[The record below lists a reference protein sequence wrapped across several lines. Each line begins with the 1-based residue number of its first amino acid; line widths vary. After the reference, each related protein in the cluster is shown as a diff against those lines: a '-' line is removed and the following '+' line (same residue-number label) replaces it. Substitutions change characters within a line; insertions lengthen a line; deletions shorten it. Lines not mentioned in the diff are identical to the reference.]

1 MSSKNCPESTRQK
14 MINMM
19 YLVLTAMLALNVAS
33 EVLESFRIVDASLTQ
48 TLNNIKRKNDQIY
61 SAFDAAYVANPAKVK
76 DWKDKADQVN
86 KKTTELITK
95 IKDLKEELVL
105 ASGGIPLKESRAEGS
120 SFLST
125 SEPFIVNSKGDTILI
140 KKEDDL
146 NTPSEIMIKQKKAND
161 LKNSINGFRDFL
173 ASFLEDGSTLREN
186 VIKQLDTPDARVDL
200 SEGGEKKS
208 WESLHFEN
216 KPLIA
221 VITLLSKMQIDIENA
236 ETNVISSLFS
246 QIDAASF
253 KFNRLGARIL
263 AKSTYV
269 LQGDQFEAEIFLAAE
284 DTTQQPEIFVGNT
297 KLTMRD
303 GKGIY
308 KASTSQIGTFKWGGL
323 IKYKNPEGNINSYP
337 FEGEYQVGK
346 PSATISPTKMN
357 VMYVGIANPVKVS
370 ADGVASENLVV
381 TMTNGGRIEKAGDDY
396 LAYPSKLDATGKN
409 TLITVS
415 AKFGSETKP
424 MGSMEFRVKE
434 VPPPVATI
442 SGKNGGNLKK
452 EDLLAEDGVFAELK
466 DFDFD
471 LKFKVVQ
478 FDVSISGTSY
488 VKTYSSKDNKF
499 TPEQRDQFSKL
510 SMNSLIYIDNIMAKG
525 DDGQPARPL
534 APISFK
540 IK

>member
-61 SAFDAAYVANPAKVK
+61 SAFDAAYIANPAKVK
-76 DWKDKADQVN
+76 DWKDKAEQVN
-86 KKTTELITK
+86 KKTSELITK
-95 IKDLKEELVL
+95 IKDLKEELAL
-105 ASGGIPLKESRAEGS
+105 ASGGIPLKEAKAEGGFVLS
-120 SFLST
+120 S
-125 SEPFIVNSKGDTILI
+125 SEPFIVNSKGDTVLI

-146 NTPSEIMIKQKKAND
+146 NTPSEIMIQQKKAND
-161 LKNSINGFRDFL
+161 LKNSINGYRDFL
-173 ASFLEDGSTLREN
+173 ASFLEEGSTLREN
-186 VIKQLDTPDARVDL
+186 VSKQLDTPDPRVDL
-200 SEGGEKKS
+200 SEGGEKKT
-208 WESLHFEN
+208 WESLHFES

-236 ETNVISSLFS
+236 ETNVISTLYSN
-246 QIDAASF
+246 IDAASF
-253 KFNRLGARIL
+253 KFNKLEARIL
-263 AKSTYV
+263 ANTTYV
-269 LQGDQFEAEIFLAAE
+269 LQGDKFEAEIFLAAE
-284 DTTQQPEIFVGNT
+284 DTTQEPEIFVGNN
-297 KLTMRD
+297 KLTLRNK
-303 GKGIY
+303 KGIY
-308 KASTSQIGTFKWGGL
+308 SVQTSQIGTFKWGGL

-337 FEGEYQVGK
+337 FQGEYQVGK

-357 VMYVGIANPVKVS
+357 VMYVSIANPIKVS
-370 ADGVASENLVV
+370 APGVASENLVV
-381 TMTNGGRIEKAGDDY
+381 TINNGRIEKAGDDY
-396 LAYPSKLDATGKN
+396 MAYPSKLDATGKS

-415 AKFGSETKP
+415 AKVGGETRP

-442 SGKNGGNLKK
+442 SGRNGGNLKK
-452 EDLLAEDGVFAELK
+452 EDLLAEDGVIAELK

-471 LKFKVVQ
+471 LKFKVTQ
-478 FDVSISGTSY
+478 FDVNISGTY
-488 VKTYSSKDNKF
+488 VKTFSAKDNKF
-499 TPEQRDQFSKL
+499 TSEQKDQFSKL
-510 SMNSLIYIDNIMAKG
+510 SVGGIIYIDNIMAKG

>member
-61 SAFDAAYVANPAKVK
+61 GAFDAAYVANPTKVK
-76 DWKDKADQVN
+76 EWKDKADQVN
-86 KKTTELITK
+86 KKTVELITK

-105 ASGGIPLKESRAEGS
+105 ASGGEPLKESRAGGG
-120 SFLST
+120 FTLSP
-125 SEPFIVNSKGDTILI
+125 SEPLIVNSKGDTILI

-146 NTPSEIMIKQKKAND
+146 NTPSEIMIQQKKAND
-161 LKNSINGFRDFL
+161 LKNSINGYRDFL
-173 ASFLEDGSTLREN
+173 ASFLEEGSTLREN
-186 VIKQLDTPDARVDL
+186 VMKQLDTPDPRVDL

-208 WESLHFEN
+208 WESLHFES

-236 ETNVISSLFS
+236 ETNVISTLYSN
-246 QIDAASF
+246 IDAASF

-269 LQGDQFEAEIFLAAE
+269 LQGDEFEAEIFLAAE

-308 KASTSQIGTFKWGGL
+308 KASASQVGTFKWGGL

-357 VMYVGIANPVKVS
+357 VMYVGIANPIKVS
-370 ADGVASENLVV
+370 VPGVASENLIVALN
-381 TMTNGGRIEKAGDDY
+381 NGGRIEKAGDDY

-409 TLITVS
+409 TSITVS
-415 AKFGSETKP
+415 AKFGGEIRS
-424 MGSMEFRVKE
+424 MGAMGFRVKE
-434 VPPPVATI
+434 VPPPLATI

-471 LKFKVVQ
+471 LKFKVTQ
-478 FDVSISGTSY
+478 FDVNVSGTY

-499 TPEQRDQFSKL
+499 TSEQKDQFSKL
-510 SMNSLIYIDNIMAKG
+510 SVGGIIYIDNIMAKG

>member
-61 SAFDAAYVANPAKVK
+61 SAFDAAYIANPTKVK
-76 DWKDKADQVN
+76 DWKDKAEQVN
-86 KKTTELITK
+86 KKTSELIVK

-105 ASGGIPLKESRAEGS
+105 ASGGIPLKEAKAEGGFMLS
-120 SFLST
+120 S
-125 SEPFIVNSKGDTILI
+125 SEPFIVNSKGDTVLI

-146 NTPSEIMIKQKKAND
+146 NTPSEIMIQKKKAND
-161 LKNSINGFRDFL
+161 LKTSINGYRDFL
-173 ASFLEDGSTLREN
+173 ASYLEDGSTLREN
-186 VIKQLDTPDARVDL
+186 VMKQLDTPDPRVDL
-200 SEGGEKKS
+200 SEGGEKKT
-208 WESLHFEN
+208 WESLHFES

-269 LQGDQFEAEIFLAAE
+269 LQGDEFEAEIFLAAE
-284 DTTQQPEIFVGNT
+284 DTTQQPEIYVGNT

-308 KASTSQIGTFKWGGL
+308 KASGSQIGTFKWGGL

-337 FEGEYQVGK
+337 FQGEYQVGK

-357 VMYVGIANPVKVS
+357 VMYVGIANPIKVS
-370 ADGVASENLVV
+370 VPGVASENLVV
-381 TMTNGGRIEKAGDDY
+381 AMTNGGRIEKAGDDY

-409 TLITVS
+409 TSITVS
-415 AKFGSETKP
+415 ARFGSETRP
-424 MGSMEFRVKE
+424 MGSMEFRVKQ

-442 SGKNGGNLKK
+442 SGRNGGNLKK
-452 EDLLAEDGVFAELK
+452 EELLAEDGVFAELK

-471 LKFKVVQ
+471 LKFKVTQ
-478 FDVSISGTSY
+478 FDVNISGTY
-488 VKTYSSKDNKF
+488 VKTFSAKDNKF
-499 TPEQRDQFSKL
+499 TSEQRDQFSKL
-510 SMNSLIYIDNIMAKG
+510 SVGGIIYIDNIMAKG

>member
-61 SAFDAAYVANPAKVK
+61 GAFDAAYISNPAKVK
-76 DWKDKADQVN
+76 EWKDKADQVN
-86 KKTTELITK
+86 KRTTDLITQ
-95 IKDLKEELVL
+95 IKDLKEQLVI
-105 ASGGIPLKESRAEGS
+105 ASGGIPLKQVKTEGGSLS
-120 SFLST
+120 SGD
-125 SEPFIVNSKGDTILI
+125 PIIVNSKGDTILI

-146 NTPSEIMIKQKKAND
+146 NTPSEIMIQQKKASE
-161 LKNSINGFRDFL
+161 LKSNINEYRDFL
-173 ASFLEDGSTLREN
+173 ASFMEKGSTLTDN
-186 VIKQLDTPDARVDL
+186 IIKQLDTSDPRVDL
-200 SEGGEKKS
+200 SEGGVKKT
-208 WESLHFEN
+208 WESLHFES

-246 QIDAASF
+246 QIDATSF

-263 AKSTYV
+263 ATSTYV

-308 KASTSQIGTFKWGGL
+308 KVSASQVGTFKWGGL

-337 FEGEYQVGK
+337 FQGEYQVGK
-346 PSATISPTKMN
+346 PSATVSPTKMN
-357 VMYVGIANPVKVS
+357 VMYIGIANPIKVS
-370 ADGVASENLVV
+370 VPGAASENLVV
-381 TMTNGGRIEKAGDDY
+381 TINNGRIEKAGDDY
-396 LAYPSKLDATGKN
+396 LAYPSKLDASGKS
-409 TLITVS
+409 TTISVS
-415 AKFGSETKP
+415 AKYGSELRP
-424 MGSMEFRVKE
+424 MGSMDFRVKE

-452 EDLLAEDGVFAELK
+452 EDLLAEDGIFAELK

-471 LKFKVVQ
+471 LKFKITQ
-478 FDVSISGTSY
+478 FEVNISGTY
-488 VKTYSSKDNKF
+488 VKTFPAKDNKF
-499 TPEQRDQFSKL
+499 TSEQKDQFSKL
-510 SMNSLIYIDNIMAKG
+510 SVGSLIYIDNIMAKG

>member
-61 SAFDAAYVANPAKVK
+61 GAFDAAYISNPAKVK
-76 DWKDKADQVN
+76 EWKDKADQVN
-86 KKTTELITK
+86 KKTTDLITQ
-95 IKDLKEELVL
+95 IKDLKEQLVL
-105 ASGGIPLKESRAEGS
+105 ASGGIPLKQAQAEGGIS
-120 SFLST
+120 LASG
-125 SEPFIVNSKGDTILI
+125 EPIIVNSKGDTILI

-146 NTPSEIMIKQKKAND
+146 NTPSEIMIQKKKAAELKSNIND
-161 LKNSINGFRDFL
+161 YREFL
-173 ASFLEDGSTLREN
+173 ASFLEKGSPLSEN
-186 VIKQLDTPDARVDL
+186 IVKQLDTSDPKINL
-200 SEGGEKKS
+200 KEGGEKKS
-208 WESLHFEN
+208 WESLHFES

-269 LQGDQFEAEIFLAAE
+269 LEGDQFEAEIFLAAE

-308 KASTSQIGTFKWGGL
+308 KATASQVGTFKWGGL

-337 FEGEYQVGK
+337 FEGEYQVGR
-346 PSATISPTKMN
+346 PSVTISLTKMN
-357 VMYVGIANPVKVS
+357 VMYLGIPNPIKVS
-370 ADGVASENLVV
+370 VPGVASENLEITVN
-381 TMTNGGRIEKAGDDY
+381 NGRFEKNGDDFFV
-396 LAYPSKLDATGKN
+396 YPAKLDVTGKN
-409 TLITVS
+409 TSISVV
-415 AKFGSETKP
+415 AKMNGEKRS
-424 MGSMEFRVKE
+424 MGSMPFRVKE

-442 SGKNGGNLKK
+442 GGKNGGNLKK
-452 EDLLAEDGVFAELK
+452 EELMAEDGIYAELK

-471 LKFKVVQ
+471 LKFKVTQ
-478 FDVSISGTSY
+478 FDVTYSGAGGY

-499 TPEQRDQFSKL
+499 TSEQKDQFGKL
-510 SMNSLIYIDNIMAKG
+510 SQGSLIFIDNILAKG

-534 APISFK
+534 SPISFK
-540 IK
+540 IR

>member
-61 SAFDAAYVANPAKVK
+61 GAFDAAYISNPTKVK
-76 DWKDKADQVN
+76 EWKDKADQVN
-86 KKTTELITK
+86 KKTTDLITQ

-105 ASGGIPLKESRAEGS
+105 ASGGIPLKQAQAEGGS
-120 SFLST
+120 LLSG
-125 SEPFIVNSKGDTILI
+125 EPTIVNSKGDTILI

-146 NTPSEIMIKQKKAND
+146 NTPSEIMIRKKKATE
-161 LKNSINGFRDFL
+161 LKNNINEYRDFL
-173 ASFLEDGSTLREN
+173 ASFMEKDSPLSEN
-186 VIKQLDTPDARVDL
+186 IIKQLDTSDPKINL
-200 SEGGEKKS
+200 KEGGEKKS

-263 AKSTYV
+263 ANSTYV

-308 KASTSQIGTFKWGGL
+308 KVPTSQVGTFKWGGL

-337 FEGEYQVGK
+337 FQGEYQVGK
-346 PSATISPTKMN
+346 PSATVSPTKMN
-357 VMYVGIANPVKVS
+357 VMYIGIANPIKVS
-370 ADGVASENLVV
+370 APGAASENLVV
-381 TMTNGGRIEKAGDDY
+381 TINNGRIEKAGDDY
-396 LAYPSKLDATGKN
+396 LAYPSKLDATGKS
-409 TLITVS
+409 TTISVS
-415 AKFGSETKP
+415 TKSGNELRP
-424 MGSMEFRVKE
+424 LGSMDFRVKE
-434 VPPPVATI
+434 VPPPLATI
-442 SGKNGGNLKK
+442 AGKNGGNLKK
-452 EDLLAEDGVFAELK
+452 EELIAEDGIFADLK

-471 LKFKVVQ
+471 LKFKVTQ
-478 FDVSISGTSY
+478 FDVTYSGAGGY

-499 TPEQRDQFSKL
+499 TSDQKDQFGKL
-510 SMNSLIYIDNIMAKG
+510 TQGSLIFIDNIMAKG

-534 APISFK
+534 SPISFK
-540 IK
+540 IR